1 MLCTCTTYAWSI
13 MSFILNS
20 PNTLCLI
27 YIFFIISNQLCLHSA
42 IISTLRWAPFSH
54 TCWLQCCFTVKQSQ
68 MIFCWETSIF
78 NERIG
83 GSIVVSRTSDSL
95 MCLLFDYTAA
105 ELWERKKKHWSC
117 DLVYNKYKDSG
128 VHSEWAGCGC
138 CNRLVQKK
146 EKLWGK
152 LLCNQVNVELPGQIW
167 TQGYSVC
174 ITVCR
179 SHIHTSASLIVLYSK
194 LTKQTKLYIIK
205 FFF

>member
-54 TCWLQCCFTVKQSQ
+54 TCWPQCCFAVKQSQ

-105 ELWERKKKHWSC
+105 ELWERKKKT
-117 DLVYNKYKDSG
+117 LI
-128 VHSEWAGCGC
+128 
-138 CNRLVQKK
+138 
-146 EKLWGK
+146 
-152 LLCNQVNVELPGQIW
+152 LCTIN
-167 TQGYSVC
+167 TKTAVC
-174 ITVCR
+174 IQNEQAVVVVIGWYKKKKSSGGSCCVIKSVWNCQGRYGHKVTVC
-179 SHIHTSASLIVLYSK
+179 A
-194 LTKQTKLYIIK
+194 
-205 FFF
+205 

>member
-54 TCWLQCCFTVKQSQ
+54 TCWPQCCFTVKQSQ

-105 ELWERKKKHWSC
+105 ELWERKKNT
-117 DLVYNKYKDSG
+117 DLVILCTINTKTAVCIQNEQAVVVVIGWYK
-128 VHSEWAGCGC
+128 
-138 CNRLVQKK
+138 KK
-146 EKLWGK
+146 EKLWEK
-152 LLCNQVNVELPGQIW
+152 LLCNQVSVELPGQIW

-174 ITVCR
+174 ITVCH